1 MNYNTLLSQ
10 IKNKGLTVS
19 RLADLIE
26 MSKTGLYAAIEKK
39 TLTVDKLEKISEVL
53 KVPITLFF
61 EGQPG
66 ITIDNQET
74 ENLKKR
80 ISELDEQLENYKLL
94 IEVLKE
100 RRAISPYNAWFY
112 GLTPEEQ
119 KKEREKMYSGDVLGD
134 FLESVKS
141 IGKDKKDF
149 QPAPENYEETISY
162 LKSII
167 KKMKDEEKQQLFK
180 K

>member
-53 KVPITLFF
+53 EVPILIFF

-66 ITIDNQET
+66 IKIDNEET
-74 ENLKKR
+74 VSLKKR
-80 ISELDEQLENYKLL
+80 ISELEEQLENYKLL

-134 FLESVKS
+134 FLESIKS
-141 IGKDKKDF
+141 IGKKKTEF
-149 QPAPENYEETISY
+149 KPAPENFEETISY
-162 LKSII
+162 LQSII
-167 KKMKDEEKQQLFK
+167 KDMKDDEKQQYFNK
-180 K
+180 